1 MTILKITLSSLASLG
16 AIFILT
22 KLIGNKQLSEANIFD
37 YINGIT
43 VGSIAAEMATSLE
56 GDILK
61 PLVAMIV
68 YTVVVIFFAFLN
80 RKSFFLRLFWGKLTF
95 FFIFSG
101 KAIILLDKNKIYFDN
116 LRKANIDINRFLVQ
130 CRLAG
135 YFDLDEIQTAVFETN
150 GKISFLPKEKFR
162 NLRPDDTK
170 LKVEQSEIMTNVI
183 IDGKVV
189 AQNLAS
195 CGRDRIWLQNELK
208 KQYGLS
214 EIGNILL
221 ASFDGKNKLN
231 VYKRIDEKNDQSP
244 FE

>member
-80 RKSFFLRLFWGKLTF
+80 RKSFFLRR
-95 FFIFSG
+95 IFSG
-101 KAIILLDKNKIYFDN
+101 KSIILLDKNKIYFDN

>member
-1 MTILKITLSSLASLG
+1 MTILKITISSLSSLV

-56 GDILK
+56 GDVFK
-61 PLVAMIV
+61 PLVAMIIYAFAV
-68 YTVVVIFFAFLN
+68 ILISLLIRKSIFF
-80 RKSFFLRLFWGKLTF
+80 RR
-95 FFIFSG
+95 IFSG
-101 KAIILLDKNKIYFDN
+101 KSIILLDSGKIYFDN
-116 LRKANIDINRFLVQ
+116 LKKAGIDINSFLVQ

-150 GKISFLPKEKFR
+150 GKVSFLPKEKYR

-170 LKVEQSEIMTNVI
+170 LKVEQSQIMTNVI
-183 IDGKVV
+183 IDGKIVPG
-189 AQNLAS
+189 NLAS
-195 CGRDRIWLQNELK
+195 CGRDRIWLQNEIK
-208 KQYGLS
+208 KQYGVS
-214 EIGNILL
+214 QMDGILL
-221 ASFDGKNKLN
+221 ASFDGKNKLR
-231 VYKRIDEKNDQSP
+231 VYKRIDEKNDKSP

>member
-1 MTILKITLSSLASLG
+1 MTILKIILSSLASLG

-56 GDILK
+56 GAILK

-68 YTVVVIFFAFLN
+68 YTVAVIFIAFLN
-80 RKSFFLRLFWGKLTF
+80 RKSIFLRR
-95 FFIFSG
+95 IFSG
-101 KAIILLDKNKIYFDN
+101 KSIILLDKNKIYFDN
-116 LRKANIDINRFLVQ
+116 LRKADIDINRFLVQ

-189 AQNLAS
+189 AQNLAA

-214 EIGNILL
+214 ETDNILL

-231 VYKRIDEKNDQSP
+231 VYKRIVEKNDKSP